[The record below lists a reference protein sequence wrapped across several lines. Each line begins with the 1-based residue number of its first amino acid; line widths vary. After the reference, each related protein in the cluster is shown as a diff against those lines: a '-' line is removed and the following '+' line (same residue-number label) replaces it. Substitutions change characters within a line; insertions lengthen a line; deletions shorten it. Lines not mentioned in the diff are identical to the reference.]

1 MKLSWRRHRCVTEA
15 AVFTNMKRK
24 SFAPAALILGATVAL
39 GTYYST
45 RAEPAPSLT
54 TAAVTR
60 GDIVNVVSATGT
72 LQAVTTVQVGSQVS
86 GTIESLHADYNSIV
100 RKGQLLAKLDDS
112 TYLSAVEQAQAS
124 LQNAQAEVE
133 RLRVAQTSANAALA
147 RARELTAK
155 QLLAA
160 ADLQAAETESKTAA
174 AQLAGADARV
184 TQARSGVRTAQ
195 VNLGKTVINS
205 PIDGVV
211 IARNV
216 DVGQTVAASLS
227 APTLFIIAAD
237 LSEMQLNASIDESD
251 LGQIATGQG
260 VTFTVDAFPS
270 EKFTGSV
277 SQVRL
282 NPTTVSN
289 VVTYAAIVDAPNKAL
304 KLKPG
309 MTATLTIEIARREN
323 VLRVPSAA
331 LRLKPSADV
340 LERLAASTPAPKG
353 PVVWTSHGSSIAP
366 VSIKTGAADATYTE
380 IADGSLPEGTQ
391 VVTRIASGDAS
402 STSTRPVTSGS
413 GNPLMP
419 TAPGRG
425 R

>member
-1 MKLSWRRHRCVTEA
+1 MKRSTFAAA
-15 AVFTNMKRK
+15 AVVL
-24 SFAPAALILGATVAL
+24 AATVAF

-72 LQAVTTVQVGSQVS
+72 LQAVTTVQVGSQIS
-86 GTIESLHADYNSIV
+86 GTIVSLHADFNSMV
-100 RKGQLLAKLDDS
+100 RKGQLLAKLDAS
-112 TYLSAVEQAQAS
+112 TYASAVEQAQAS
-124 LQNAQAEVE
+124 LQNAEAEVE
-133 RLRVAQTSANAALA
+133 RLRVAKAAADAALT
-147 RARELTAK
+147 RARELTAR
-155 QLLAA
+155 QLLPA
-160 ADLQAAETESKTAA
+160 ADLQAADTESKTAA
-174 AQLAGADARV
+174 AQVAGAEARV
-184 TQARSGVRTAQ
+184 VQARSGVRTAQ
-195 VNLGKTVINS
+195 VNLSKTVITS

-227 APTLFIIAAD
+227 APTLFVIAAD

-251 LGQIATGQG
+251 LGQVASGQS
-260 VTFTVDAFPS
+260 VTFTVDAYPS
-270 EKFTGSV
+270 ERFSGTV

-282 NPTTVSN
+282 NPTTVQN

-331 LRLKPSADV
+331 LRVKPSADV
-340 LERLAASTPAPKG
+340 LARLNAASQPLPKG

-366 VSIKTGAADATYTE
+366 VAVKTGAADMTYTE

-391 VVTRIASGDAS
+391 VVTRVTAASDSAS
-402 STSTRPVTSGS
+402 AARPASTGS
-413 GNPLMP
+413 GNPLLP
-419 TAPGRG
+419 SAPGRG